1 MSRTGIVIAMRS
13 EAACI
18 TSQRNLPFDQ
28 AVPIDDHLVIRM
40 CGMGPVAARRAAIDL
55 YDQENVAGLISFG
68 IAGALDDALQPVDL
82 VSPESVQTK
91 QSYSTDSAW
100 RTRIERS
107 LPAHLNIIRRPV
119 AASDELVSTADEKY
133 ALAARSG
140 ACAVDMESGAIAAVA
155 SEKGVPFVVIRVIS
169 DPVQF
174 SPPAALMDVLH
185 PDGRVKPIALLAYLL
200 NGSLKLGELLR
211 FGSDAQIAFKTL
223 KQVVQATRHE
233 LGRQVSGTC
242 QGISD

>member
-68 IAGALDDALQPVDL
+68 IAGALDDALQPGDL

-155 SEKGVPFVVIRVIS
+155 SEKGSVCCDSRDFRPGTVFPASGSHGCITPGWACQADCIAGLPAEWLTQIRRVIKVWVGCT
-169 DPVQF
+169 D
-174 SPPAALMDVLH
+174 
-185 PDGRVKPIALLAYLL
+185 RV
-200 NGSLKLGELLR
+200 
-211 FGSDAQIAFKTL
+211 
-223 KQVVQATRHE
+223 
-233 LGRQVSGTC
+233 
-242 QGISD
+242 